1 MYVHLLFYLF
11 SFATIKAGSPQQHM
25 PITVGLLPNLPC
37 QICLWVETVAPT
49 GNPHFQK
56 SIDLSTG

>member
-1 MYVHLLFYLF
+1 MYIYLFYLF

-25 PITVGLLPNLPC
+25 AITVGLLPNLLC
-37 QICLWVETVAPT
+37 QTCLWVETVAPT